1 MVKILSVVGV
11 KSEALLSPQTLIL
24 RRSPLH
30 IQIEAVLPN
39 IHGRHDPKNHHLKR
53 HKLRLLLVLK
63 SNLALNNR
71 LLFVE
76 SNNSL
81 LLVNIRFLIFKN
93 CLLKIHRRHSSYQ
106 TIKTLIIMKRKMRR
120 TIGKKMGRKSTKK
133 KKKTNVDYQEL
144 LDRLLVLPGRQH
156 LPILSQEP
164 IPGVKTLW

>member
-1 MVKILSVVGV
+1 MKLEFDLWLVVVKANHQEVEVEVGNRRRRQKFSMVKILSVVGV
-11 KSEALLSPQTLIL
+11 KSEALLNPQTLIL

-53 HKLRLLLVLK
+53 HKPQLLLVLK

-93 CLLKIHRRHSSYQ
+93 CLLKIHRRHIFRRKIDGPYFSWKITPIAY
-106 TIKTLIIMKRKMRR
+106 KRD
-120 TIGKKMGRKSTKK
+120 TSEI
-133 KKKTNVDYQEL
+133 L
-144 LDRLLVLPGRQH
+144 L
-156 LPILSQEP
+156 
-164 IPGVKTLW
+164 